1 MMKRLEQLKQFLR
14 WFWEVAKPYWISSE
28 KFKAWGLLASII
40 LFIIATEN
48 TYALLAN
55 YQGKLT
61 TALASKEANQFQ
73 YFLIL
78 VGVSLLGWLFF
89 LIVKNFVQE
98 KLALYWRKWLTNDFL
113 HNYFGDRAFYQI
125 NGNKEIDN
133 PDQRI
138 SEDID
143 SFVNSSLQFS
153 LDFFDTILKGF
164 LFIAILWSINH
175 NLVFIAILTA
185 FIQTLV
191 SFFIGRV
198 LTPLNFKSIQYQA
211 DFRYS
216 LVHVRNNS
224 ESIAFYQGEEQ
235 EAAMVRSKFSQLLE
249 IINAKILP
257 SSVLVGV
264 NVALT
269 FSVIII
275 AYLVLAPQYF
285 ADKIPF
291 GDITRAIQAFGEVVS
306 VFAWFATYFQRIT
319 LFAAVIKRLGTFR
332 DYLQQNKQLT
342 SSPESLIQTLVE
354 PRFALSHLTVKTPDQ
369 KRVLVEDL
377 STNVPYSEGI
387 LLMGASGCGKSSI
400 LRAVAGLWNKG
411 EGYIYRPNTEEI
423 LFIPQRPYMV
433 IGSLR
438 SQILYPYIDK
448 NISDTR
454 IQEVLEQV
462 NLANLVERV
471 GGLEVELNWADV
483 LSLGEQQ
490 RLGFARLFLHNP
502 KYAVLDES
510 TSALDVNNEQHLYQ
524 MLRDADITYLSVGHR
539 PTLIPF
545 HQLVVE
551 ILGQGKWRFSSP
563 AESTT

>member
-1 MMKRLEQLKQFLR
+1 MMKRLEQLKQFLG

-48 TYALLAN
+48 VYALLAN

-61 TALASKEANQFQ
+61 TALASKQADQFQ

-98 KLALYWRKWLTNDFL
+98 KLALYWRKWLTNNFL

-291 GDITRAIQAFGEVVS
+291 GHITRAIQAFGEVVS

-342 SSPESLIQTLVE
+342 SSSESLIQTLVE

-462 NLANLVERV
+462 NLASLVERV

>member
-1 MMKRLEQLKQFLR
+1 MKRLEQLKQFLR

-61 TALASKEANQFQ
+61 TALANKEADQFQ
-73 YFLIL
+73 HFLIL

-98 KLALYWRKWLTNDFL
+98 KLALYWRKWLTNNFL
-113 HNYFGDRAFYQI
+113 HNYFSDRAFYQI
-125 NGNKEIDN
+125 NSNKEIDN

-269 FSVIII
+269 FSVIVI

-306 VFAWFATYFQRIT
+306 VFAWFATYFQKIT
-319 LFAAVIKRLGTFR
+319 LFAAVIKRLGTFK

-462 NLANLVERV
+462 NLASLVERV

-510 TSALDVNNEQHLYQ
+510 TSALDVSNEQHLYQ

>member
-1 MMKRLEQLKQFLR
+1 MMKRLEQLKQFLA

-48 TYALLAN
+48 VYALLAN

-306 VFAWFATYFQRIT
+306 VFAWFATYFQKIT

-448 NISDTR
+448 NISDSR

-462 NLANLVERV
+462 NLASLVERV

-510 TSALDVNNEQHLYQ
+510 TSASDVNNEQHLYQ

>member
-1 MMKRLEQLKQFLR
+1 MMKRLEQLKQFLA

-98 KLALYWRKWLTNDFL
+98 KLALYWRKWLTNNFL

-342 SSPESLIQTLVE
+342 SSSESLIQTLVE

-462 NLANLVERV
+462 NLASLVERV

>member
-1 MMKRLEQLKQFLR
+1 MMKRLEQLKQFLA

-48 TYALLAN
+48 VYALLAN

-89 LIVKNFVQE
+89 LIVKNFFQE
-98 KLALYWRKWLTNDFL
+98 KLALYWRKWLTNNFL

-185 FIQTLV
+185 FIQTIV

-269 FSVIII
+269 FSVIVI

-510 TSALDVNNEQHLYQ
+510 TSALDVKNEQHLYQ

>member
-1 MMKRLEQLKQFLR
+1 MMKRLEQLKQFLA

-61 TALASKEANQFQ
+61 TALASKQADQFQ

-306 VFAWFATYFQRIT
+306 VFAWFATYFQKIT

-448 NISDTR
+448 NISDSR

-462 NLANLVERV
+462 NLASLVERV

-551 ILGQGKWRFSSP
+551 ILGQGKWRFSSL
-563 AESTT
+563 

>member
-48 TYALLAN
+48 VYALLAN

-61 TALASKEANQFQ
+61 TALASKQANQFQ

-89 LIVKNFVQE
+89 LIVKNFFQE

-342 SSPESLIQTLVE
+342 SSSESLIQTLVE

-510 TSALDVNNEQHLYQ
+510 TSALDVNNEQYLYQ

-551 ILGQGKWRFSSP
+551 ILGQGKWRFSSL
-563 AESTT
+563 

>member
-1 MMKRLEQLKQFLR
+1 
-14 WFWEVAKPYWISSE
+14 VCSSD
-28 KFKAWGLLASII
+28 L
-40 LFIIATEN
+40 
-48 TYALLAN
+48 
-55 YQGKLT
+55 
-61 TALASKEANQFQ
+61 
-73 YFLIL
+73 
-78 VGVSLLGWLFF
+78 
-89 LIVKNFVQE
+89 
-98 KLALYWRKWLTNDFL
+98 
-113 HNYFGDRAFYQI
+113 
-125 NGNKEIDN
+125 
-133 PDQRI
+133 
-138 SEDID
+138 
-143 SFVNSSLQFS
+143 
-153 LDFFDTILKGF
+153 
-164 LFIAILWSINH
+164 
-175 NLVFIAILTA
+175 
-185 FIQTLV
+185 
-191 SFFIGRV
+191 
-198 LTPLNFKSIQYQA
+198 
-211 DFRYS
+211 
-216 LVHVRNNS
+216 
-224 ESIAFYQGEEQ
+224 
-235 EAAMVRSKFSQLLE
+235 
-249 IINAKILP
+249 
-257 SSVLVGV
+257 
-264 NVALT
+264 
-269 FSVIII
+269 
-275 AYLVLAPQYF
+275 
-285 ADKIPF
+285 
-291 GDITRAIQAFGEVVS
+291 AIQAFGEVVS

-448 NISDTR
+448 NISDSR

-462 NLANLVERV
+462 NLASLVERV

>member
-1 MMKRLEQLKQFLR
+1 MMKRLEQLKQFLA

-98 KLALYWRKWLTNDFL
+98 KLALYWRKWLTNNFL

-306 VFAWFATYFQRIT
+306 VFAWFATYFQKIT

-462 NLANLVERV
+462 NLASLVERV

-551 ILGQGKWRFSSP
+551 ILGQGKWRFSSL
-563 AESTT
+563 